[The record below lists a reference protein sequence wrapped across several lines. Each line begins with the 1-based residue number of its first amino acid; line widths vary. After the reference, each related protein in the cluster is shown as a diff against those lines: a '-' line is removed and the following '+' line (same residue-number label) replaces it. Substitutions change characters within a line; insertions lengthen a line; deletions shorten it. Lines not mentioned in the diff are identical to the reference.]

1 VFFSALRALG
11 FFEGPHLGATHF
23 VERIL
28 TSRWT

>member
-1 VFFSALRALG
+1 VFFALRSL